1 MNLHQSELALDR
13 LYALAAE
20 QPDVVCMTQPMGGG
34 VIKEFTWS
42 EVLLETRKMA
52 SHLIALN
59 LPSESKVAILSKNTA
74 YWLMTDWAIW
84 MAGLI
89 SVPLYPTL
97 SSSTL
102 KEILEHSDTV
112 LLFVGKL
119 DNWETLKVGIPAEM
133 ACIDLPLAPTT
144 EHINWDSIAAFTPPL
159 ENTVSRGGDEV
170 CTLIYT
176 SGTTGRPKGVMHS
189 FNTFAFA
196 VAQGLK
202 RFSFSNEDRM
212 LSYLPLSHIAERIL
226 VEHLTLYTGMHI
238 FFAESLD
245 TFAEDMKR
253 ARPTFFFSVPRL
265 WLKFKENI
273 LQRIP
278 NPKLQLLLHIP
289 VLGKIIR
296 RKILSALGLQDCRI
310 VASGAAPMPRAL
322 LEWYQQ
328 LGLSIVELY
337 GMTENCGLSHS
348 TAADRFS
355 PGAVGTPYLGVES
368 RIDPSTSEIQM
379 RSKSLMLGYYKD
391 KLHTSESFTTDGWL
405 HTGDLGVLNAQGDL
419 VITGRLKD
427 LFKTS
432 KGKYVVPAP
441 IEEQLILIN
450 GVEAS
455 CVVGANLSSPL
466 GLLMLSEDTIAR
478 SKHPGERRKI
488 EAHTALKLKEIN
500 AGLDAHERLSCVV
513 LITSPWTIEAG
524 FLTPT
529 LKVKRNQIESA
540 YSAHYET
547 WTAQGRSVLW
557 QT

>member
-20 QPDVVCMTQPMGGG
+20 QPHVVCMTQPMGDG

-119 DNWETLKVGIPAEM
+119 DNWETLKVGIPADM

-144 EHINWDSIAAFTPPL
+144 EHLNWDSIAAFTPPL
-159 ENTVSRGGDEV
+159 ENAVSRGGDEI

-176 SGTTGRPKGVMHS
+176 SGTTGSPKGVMHS

-202 RFSFSNEDRM
+202 RFTFSKEDRM

-245 TFAEDMKR
+245 TFAEDLKR

-273 LQRIP
+273 LHRIP
-278 NPKLQLLLHIP
+278 NPKLQILLRIP
-289 VLGKIIR
+289 VLGKIVR

-310 VASGAAPMPRAL
+310 VASGAAPMPHSL

-348 TAADRFS
+348 TASDRFS
-355 PGAVGTPYLGVES
+355 PGAVGTPYKGVES
-368 RIDPSTSEIQM
+368 RIDPSSSEIQM

-391 KLHTSESFTTDGWL
+391 KQHTNESFTPDGWL
-405 HTGDLGVLNAQGDL
+405 RTGDLGVLNAQGDL

-441 IEEQLILIN
+441 IEEQLIMID

-455 CVVGANLSSPL
+455 CVVGANLANPL
-466 GLLMLSEDTIAR
+466 GLLMLSEEAIAR
-478 SKHPGERRKI
+478 STQLGERRKI
-488 EAHTALKLKEIN
+488 ESYTALKLKEIN
-500 AGLDAHERLSCVV
+500 ARLDSHERLSCVV

-540 YSAHYET
+540 YSAQYES
-547 WTAQGRSVLW
+547 WTAQGTPVLW